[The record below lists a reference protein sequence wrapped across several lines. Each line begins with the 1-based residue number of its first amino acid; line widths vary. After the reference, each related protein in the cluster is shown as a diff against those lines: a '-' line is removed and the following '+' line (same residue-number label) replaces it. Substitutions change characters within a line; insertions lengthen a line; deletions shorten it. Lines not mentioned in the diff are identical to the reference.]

1 MIEAKNPNGCLI
13 CTREASVGIAPRI
26 EIVCD
31 ENLKVSMP
39 DIGPY
44 YKLLQY
50 KYNFDDSSDI
60 DILKFTHALRC
71 IFVEFRSHS
80 KDTLAK
86 HIERIDN
93 VVVGNNSVK
102 KKVLTFM
109 KNMGI
114 VYEESHLYKIDTSK
128 MQECKISF
136 NGLLSMNFDQ
146 LEDGYRKFKSW
157 DTSVH

>member
-1 MIEAKNPNGCLI
+1 METFK
-13 CTREASVGIAPRI
+13 
-26 EIVCD
+26 
-31 ENLKVSMP
+31 
-39 DIGPY
+39 
-44 YKLLQY
+44 
-50 KYNFDDSSDI
+50 
-60 DILKFTHALRC
+60 
-71 IFVEFRSHS
+71 FRSHS

-109 KNMGI
+109 KDMGI